1 MKPLESRRRHEFNRR
16 SLLVLGV
23 NGCLLAVVAERLY
36 QLQIVEHEQFVARSE
51 ENRVKLQL
59 LVPTRGR
66 IFDREGVLLAGNRW
80 HHYLHVIPPV
90 EDEDR
95 RTMLLRLAQILH
107 PSSDQ
112 LRELGRMF
120 DPSED
125 RSGGAYKLV
134 RLESWEEVT
143 KVASHSVVLPGV
155 SVRRESERYYPSGEV
170 LAHLLG
176 YVSSVTS
183 EDIERNRVLAHLTN
197 YQIGRVGFER
207 NHEPTLCGKIGTLHV
222 EVNAHGKPVRN
233 LREKKA
239 IAGSDLRL
247 TIDFRLQRYAA
258 SLLAGETGAAVVL
271 DAQHGEALAC
281 CSSPSFDPNMFVS
294 GLDAVAWK
302 SISTNPATP
311 LVDRAVRGRY
321 APGSTFKVAVALA
334 ALEAGHD
341 PGTTI
346 FCGGVREV
354 GGNRFHC
361 WRRSGHGR
369 LDLTQGIAQS
379 CDLHFYELALSLGVE
394 KIAEMARRLGL
405 GSPVVK
411 DNSMNEQEGLV
422 PTKAWK
428 RKIYDR
434 SWYQSD
440 TANIGIG
447 QGYLLTTPLQLALM
461 TARIASGKELA
472 VHFVQDSDGP
482 VVRAAPADADGS
494 EEAVP
499 GTSANPLD
507 VHESSLAFV
516 RNAMSA
522 VVNSPKGTARA
533 VNPERDDYR
542 LAGKTG
548 TVQVRRITAEERKA
562 GVRKNEDLPRQYR
575 DHALFVGYAP
585 VIDPRYAVAVIVEH
599 GGSGSR
605 VAAPIARDL
614 LLEADRLGVANPNR
628 KAGQIV

>member
-1 MKPLESRRRHEFNRR
+1 MKPVESRRKHQFDRR

-23 NGCLLAVVAERLY
+23 NGFLLAVVAERLY
-36 QLQIVEHEQFVARSE
+36 QLQIVEHKQFAARSDD
-51 ENRVKLQL
+51 NRVKLQL

-80 HHYLHVIPPV
+80 HHYLQVIPPV
-90 EDEDR
+90 GDEDR
-95 RTMLLRLAQILH
+95 RTMLLRLSQILH
-107 PSSDQ
+107 PSPEQ

-134 RLESWEEVT
+134 RLETWEEVT

-170 LAHLLG
+170 FAHLLG

-183 EDIERNRVLAHLTN
+183 DDIERNRVMAHLTN
-197 YQIGRVGFER
+197 YQIGRVGFEQS
-207 NHEPTLCGKIGTLHV
+207 HESTLCGKIGTLHV

-233 LREKKA
+233 LRERKA
-239 IAGSDLRL
+239 IAGGDLRL
-247 TIDFRLQRYAA
+247 TIDFRLQRYAK
-258 SLLAGETGAAVVL
+258 SLLASETGAAVVL
-271 DAQHGEALAC
+271 DTQYGEALAC

-294 GLDAVAWK
+294 GLDPVAWK
-302 SISTNPATP
+302 SIRTNPATP

-321 APGSTFKVAVALA
+321 APGSTFKVVVALA
-334 ALEAGHD
+334 ALESGHD
-341 PGTTI
+341 PRTTV
-346 FCGGVREV
+346 FCGGVREI

-361 WRRSGHGR
+361 WRRGGHGR
-369 LDLTQGIAQS
+369 LALTQGIAQS
-379 CDLHFYELALSLGVE
+379 CDLHFYELALNLGVD

-411 DNSMNEQEGLV
+411 DDSVNEQEGLV

-428 RKIYDR
+428 QKTYDR

-447 QGYLLTTPLQLALM
+447 QGYLLSTPLQLALM
-461 TARIASGKELA
+461 TARIASGKELM
-472 VHFVQDSDGP
+472 VHFVQDP
-482 VVRAAPADADGS
+482 AKPMVLAAPPIAGES
-494 EEAVP
+494 EEAVRAP
-499 GTSANPLD
+499 SADPLD
-507 VHESSLAFV
+507 IHESSLAFV

-522 VVNSPKGTARA
+522 VVNSPTGTARA
-533 VNPERDDYR
+533 VRPERDDYR

-548 TVQVRRITAEERKA
+548 TVQVRRISAEERRA
-562 GVRKNEDLPRQYR
+562 GVRKNEDLPRKYR
-575 DHALFVGYAP
+575 DHALFIGYAP
-585 VIDPRYAVAVIVEH
+585 VLHPRYAVTVIVEH

-614 LLEADRLGVANPNR
+614 LLEAERLGVANPNQR
-628 KAGQIV
+628 AGQIV